1 MAKIIKQLF
10 MKQVNIFLG
19 GGVALLEG
27 NESQLGYR
35 PTVIDPILSKLN
47 SRRNARRFYI
57 VKTYA
62 DLINEYAPEGQQEHY
77 NSFVRKE
84 ADIAIFIFDG
94 KVGDKTKEEIENA
107 CNSFDKNGYP
117 TIFFYGINLKD
128 EDEVVKYLNSK
139 KQYYRHFS
147 SKEELKQL
155 VYEHLELWKRQ
166 KRSRLKITDNIHKTI
181 SSQWIKLLQNCH
193 LLKNRIKSVSHY
205 LDSSL
210 CLSKLKNR
218 SIFFISIICILALFL
233 FFIPTKNP
241 SLEVRLGY
249 AEIGKNIDGFCL
261 VKTYSGKY
269 GIIKASEPYDL
280 CADTIYSEYTE
291 MRNSMMWLK
300 QIKDNTWVL
309 FNSDSVQTYFKHREY
324 KKYTTNDKVDS
335 TYIFL
340 FSKEKQLVVSFSDYR
355 ESLKDTNHRVAKNA
369 KSLSIKQVNGDD
381 FKIQQE
387 KTENIEE
394 ITFRDTLLL
403 DSLNIHFGF
412 INKKGQV
419 IVPPVIDRISE
430 IKDSCAVG
438 RYNGLWGIISFRNK
452 HFPKFEFKNQ
462 FWFNGHNHVRVE
474 KNGKWGIIGLNG
486 EQIIKIE
493 NDSVG
498 INFSDGLV
506 CVKNNGLCGYKNRK
520 DKYVIPPMYTQAKPF
535 RFGYA
540 AVQDRVTSKWS
551 YVNKNNETLP
561 ITIDNMAITKPYFD
575 MAYDFRYSWTDT
587 QDSICLAGVSLNKKE
602 GYVCLSNTKA
612 FILIPCRYDR
622 IYPYYAK
629 RGVFIYEINKKEG
642 IIYNTDVIAPA
653 EYDMIKILDEN
664 LFIFKKNDLYGVFD
678 INKKSMIIS
687 CAYSEYDYSVLYPNL
702 IRLKKNG
709 KWGCY
714 VINRKKWLGEGIAY
728 TAIYIFNNK
737 IVAEKENGH
746 KIEL

>member
-1 MAKIIKQLF
+1 MQLF
-10 MKQVNIFLG
+10 MKQINIFLG

-27 NESQLGYR
+27 NENQLGYR

-47 SRRNARRFYI
+47 SRRNAKRFYI

-62 DLINEYAPEGQQEHY
+62 DLINEYAVEGQQEHY
-77 NSFVRKE
+77 NRYVSQK

-94 KVGDKTKEEIENA
+94 KIGDKTKEEVENA
-107 CNSFDKNGYP
+107 CNSFDKNKHP

-128 EDEVVKYLNSK
+128 DDVIVEYLNSK
-139 KQYYRHFS
+139 KQYFRHFS
-147 SKEELKQL
+147 NKVELQQL
-155 VYEHLELWKRQ
+155 IIEQLELWQRPKRTLLHLGIGT
-166 KRSRLKITDNIHKTI
+166 RNKITCTKKTNILLN
-181 SSQWIKLLQNCH
+181 SSSAKNSTKLAFRPLVFS
-193 LLKNRIKSVSHY
+193 LSLPMFKHY
-205 LDSSL
+205 
-210 CLSKLKNR
+210 R
-218 SIFFISIICILALFL
+218 FILPLILCILVVS
-233 FFIPTKNP
+233 FIFHFSQKNK
-241 SLEVRLGY
+241 SLEMQLGY
-249 AEIGKNIDGFCL
+249 AEIGENIDGYRL

-269 GIIKASEPYDL
+269 GIITASEPYDL
-280 CADTIYSEYTE
+280 CADTIYSEHTE
-291 MRNSMMWLK
+291 MKDSIIWLK
-300 QIKDNTWVL
+300 QIKNSTWAL
-309 FNSDSVQTYFKHREY
+309 FNSGSVQTCYNYE
-324 KKYTTNDKVDS
+324 KYINNSKDKSDS
-335 TYIFL
+335 TYILL
-340 FSKEKQLVVSFSDYR
+340 FSKEKQLVVSFYDYR
-355 ESLKDTNHRVAKNA
+355 
-369 KSLSIKQVNGDD
+369 KSLIDKRIGYNGTQNQDY
-381 FKIQQE
+381 KRNRKVSC
-387 KTENIEE
+387 KTQDIPENIEK
-394 ITFRDTLLL
+394 INFRDTLYL

-412 INKKGQV
+412 INAKGQV
-419 IVPPVIDRISE
+419 IIPPVIDRIGE

-438 RYNGLWGIISFRNK
+438 RYNGLWGIISFRNN

-462 FWFNGHNHVRVE
+462 FWFNGQNHVRVE

-486 EQIIKIE
+486 EPIIKIE

-498 INFSDGLV
+498 INFSNGLV
-506 CVKNNGLCGYKNRK
+506 CVKNNGLCGYKNRQ
-520 DKYVIPPMYTQAKPF
+520 DIYVIPPMYTQAKPF
-535 RFGYA
+535 CFGYA

-551 YVNKNNETLP
+551 YVNTNNETLP

-612 FILIPCRYDR
+612 FILIPCRYER

-653 EYDMIKILDEN
+653 EYDTVKILDKN
-664 LFIFKKNDLYGVFD
+664 LFVFKKNDLYGVFD

-687 CAYSEYDYSVLYPNL
+687 CAYSEYDYSVLYPNF

-737 IVAEKENGH
+737 IVAEKVNGH